1 MSEPTEEQ
9 GAVRLSS
16 ASVSTWRA
24 APEAGRAIALA
35 GSVTSADSDDL
46 RDLCVSFAGEA
57 RAQHAEHPGVLIA
70 LARML
75 IVVDAL
81 PEAQAALLAASQW
94 VPDEPRVYALLGQV
108 LLRLGDARNAVAS
121 FGQATSRGLTGPAT
135 QALADRARFFVDMQD
150 SAGEEA
156 VAAEVRAELCSLPP
170 PAARTPPPPG
180 AGRGA
185 PPPSAGLRW
194 SDGEGPRSPPP
205 PGPPPPGRRRMGRDR
220 TLAGIGPNSPEE
232 VAQLINSYIDGRE
245 GARSVAPDSAPAVSG
260 DGAAKL
266 GSDEVGSRY
275 TLIGMNHEEET
286 GPRRPSTRP
295 PRDPRAGGS
304 EPPGAGVHGGQP
316 TARRERSSAPPGPRD
331 AQRRTRG
338 ADEVETRQRAV
349 AMSAPRLRLPP
360 AGRRPLGARRGGAWS
375 RRGPNTGARRPQRP
389 WRSRHAVRS
398 AAACGRPADA
408 TPLNTTPH
416 AARPTPRPARG
427 PWRAATGR
435 GLRRSRY
442 RREVCWR
449 SRDGARSPGEA
460 ATGARS
466 AGGAATGAR
475 SAGGAATGAR
485 SPGGSSRP
493 PPSSIGPGPSSIGP
507 GPSSSVLARASLAP
521 VSRPRRRFSKWL
533 LPSVA
538 AFVVVVSLQIGRWI
552 ESSRSSQ
559 AASRFVDQAM
569 AALHNGSPSAVGEAD
584 TLLTRARESDPSNE
598 DVALTTVYARA
609 LRVLDAGEIP
619 AGLEAAVAAARGV
632 GAAERDQ
639 AVGEQILA
647 SAANNEPR
655 VKEILKLH
663 DGAGDRSLTATAFYE
678 LAAGAVLEKRGDP
691 KAVDRYQAA
700 TRADPSLYPAEV
712 RLVRAML
719 LTGDANEGRRRA
731 RALPANRLDSLVL
744 AALGAR
750 AATESA
756 AQELNVGPVEELPR
770 TLRSI
775 ARALELRTRTNVAGT
790 GAAFAAAIE
799 GADVPAVALLCGQIA
814 LESGFPEAAELAAK
828 RALDLAPDHE
838 PAQVLLAR
846 GALERAISRACAR
859 PAIASATRAGIE
871 LRAVLAYELGELTQF
886 HERSPPPPRT
896 ESPLGV
902 AVARVAGRPL
912 TETQPAAA
920 LRANPLWGSMLL
932 VDAALDAG
940 DLGRA
945 REIAAG
951 WRDAAR
957 HPLKA
962 RREGR
967 RLRYEGRYEEARRA
981 LDAAAATPGT
991 LYERALLAGELRAE
1005 RNAAIIALEASKMP
1019 HRQWL
1024 VAYIFARGDNADRAK
1039 VIAAPLEFPGDK
1051 APLEHRI
1058 AAALALAE
1066 LKSDKKGKDETR
1078 RLFHAWPENPD
1089 VVRAAVGFEMLP
1101 RAALAIRRR

>member
-1 MSEPTEEQ
+1 MSQPIEEQ
-9 GAVRLSS
+9 GAARLSS
-16 ASVSTWRA
+16 ASVSAWRA
-24 APEAGRAIALA
+24 APDASRAIALA
-35 GSVTSADSDDL
+35 GSVTSADAADL
-46 RDLCVSFAGEA
+46 RDLCISFAGEA

-94 VPDEPRVYALLGQV
+94 VPEEPRVYALLGQV

-121 FGQATSRGLTGPAT
+121 FDQATARGLTGPAT

-170 PAARTPPPPG
+170 PAPRTPPPPG
-180 AGRGA
+180 TARGA
-185 PPPSAGLRW
+185 PAASAGLRW

-205 PGPPPPGRRRMGRDR
+205 AQGRRRTGRDR

-232 VAQLINSYIDGRE
+232 MADLINSYIDGRDR
-245 GARSVAPDSAPAVSG
+245 GAGRSGATSDAAPPQPAG

-266 GSDEVGSRY
+266 GGDEVGSRY
-275 TLIGMNHEEET
+275 TLIGMNREEET
-286 GPRRPSTRP
+286 GPIRPSVRP
-295 PRDPRAGGS
+295 ARDPRLGRPPTPARHEPLPGGERRDRAAREARLEAS
-304 EPPGAGVHGGQP
+304 SADS
-316 TARRERSSAPPGPRD
+316 RRERSSEPPSSRRD
-331 AQRRTRG
+331 RPSTPPSSRNADRRGGTSDG
-338 ADEVETRQRAV
+338 ESRQRAV
-349 AMSAPRLRLPP
+349 AISTHRDFGFLSGGAPPMSGRPASEVPP
-360 AGRRPLGARRGGAWS
+360 SRRP
-375 RRGPNTGARRPQRP
+375 TE
-389 WRSRHAVRS
+389 RS
-398 AAACGRPADA
+398 AARFEGGSDAPFDLLPLSGRPADA
-408 TPLNTTPH
+408 TPLNTTPQ
-416 AARPTPRPARG
+416 AVALVEASRPSAPTPPLTFSGAG
-427 PWRAATGR
+427 P
-435 GLRRSRY
+435 
-442 RREVCWR
+442 
-449 SRDGARSPGEA
+449 P
-460 ATGARS
+460 
-466 AGGAATGAR
+466 
-475 SAGGAATGAR
+475 
-485 SPGGSSRP
+485 
-493 PPSSIGPGPSSIGP
+493 
-507 GPSSSVLARASLAP
+507 SSVLARGTQAPASP
-521 VSRPRRRFSKWL
+521 GRPRLSKWL

-559 AASRFVDQAM
+559 AAGRFVDQAM

-584 TLLTRARESDPSNE
+584 TLLTRAREADPANE
-598 DVALTTVYARA
+598 DVALTTVYARV

-619 AGLEAAVAAARGV
+619 AALEAAVAAARGV
-632 GAAERDQ
+632 GAGERDL
-639 AVGEQILA
+639 AVGELVLA
-647 SAANNEPR
+647 SAANNEAR
-655 VKEILKLH
+655 VKEILKQH
-663 DGAGDRSLTATAFYE
+663 DGTGDRSLTGTAFYE

-731 RALPANRLDSLVL
+731 RALPANRIDSLVL

-750 AATESA
+750 AATENS
-756 AQELNVGPVEELPR
+756 AQELNVGPVDELPR

-775 ARALELRTRTNVAGT
+775 ARALELRTRASAAGT

-846 GALERAISRACAR
+846 GALERGDLPRLR
-859 PAIASATRAGIE
+859 EASDRLGTTRAGVE
-871 LRAVLAYELGELTQF
+871 LRAVLAYELGEITQF
-886 HERSPPPPRT
+886 QEAVKALRPEPDP

-920 LRANPLWGSMLL
+920 LRADPLWGSMIL

-967 RLRYEGRYEEARRA
+967 RLRYEGRFEEARRA

-1005 RNAAIIALEASKMP
+1005 RNATIISLEGSKLP

-1024 VAYIFARGDNADRAK
+1024 VAYIFARGDHADRAK
-1039 VIAAPLEFPGDK
+1039 MIVAPLEFPPDT
-1051 APLEHRI
+1051 APLEQRI

-1066 LKSDKKGKDETR
+1066 LKSDKKGKEETR
-1078 RLFHAWPENPD
+1078 RLFHAWSENPD